1 VPPEILESAR
11 KHGVGDERILH
22 AYEHPVRVFEIEGLT
37 MLIGADQ
44 AGRLLEVG
52 VATAEGFDYIVH
64 AMAAR
69 RAFLRWP

>member
-1 VPPEILESAR
+1 M
-11 KHGVGDERILH
+11 GDERILH
-22 AYEHPVRVFEIEGLT
+22 DYEHPVRVFEIEGLT

>member
-1 VPPEILESAR
+1 MGWGCLRPWTSQHSLGRRGRSD
-11 KHGVGDERILH
+11 KG
-22 AYEHPVRVFEIEGLT
+22 VRVFEIEGPT

-52 VATAEGFDYIVH
+52 VATAEEIDYTVH

>member
-1 VPPEILESAR
+1 
-11 KHGVGDERILH
+11 VGDERILH

>member
-1 VPPEILESAR
+1 VAD
-11 KHGVGDERILH
+11 VRILH
-22 AYEHPVRVFEIEGLT
+22 AYDHPVRVFENEGLT

-52 VATAEGFDYIVH
+52 VASADEIDYIVH

-69 RAFLRWP
+69 RAFLR

>member
-1 VPPEILESAR
+1 MADV
-11 KHGVGDERILH
+11 RILH
-22 AYEHPVRVFEIEGLT
+22 AYDHPVRVFENEGLT

-52 VATAEGFDYIVH
+52 VASADEIDYIVH

-69 RAFLRWP
+69 RAFLR

>member
-1 VPPEILESAR
+1 M
-11 KHGVGDERILH
+11 GDERILH

-52 VATAEGFDYIVH
+52 VVTADEIDYIVH
-64 AMAAR
+64 AMSAR